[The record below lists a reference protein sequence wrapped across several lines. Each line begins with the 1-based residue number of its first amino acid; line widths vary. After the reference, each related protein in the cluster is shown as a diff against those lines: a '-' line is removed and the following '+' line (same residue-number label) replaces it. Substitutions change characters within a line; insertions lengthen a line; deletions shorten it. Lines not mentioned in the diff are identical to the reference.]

1 MKRSLTVGIVA
12 IVFVLM
18 LLPTSM
24 HLQTSNAASLITVPR
39 DYPTIQSAIDAA
51 SPGDT
56 IKVLSGTYTE
66 QIILTKD
73 LKIIGS
79 GAKSTVIKA
88 PAVLNPSPFQPVV
101 GRANI
106 VDIFDIAKVTMKGLT
121 VAGPSGVVCPGLAGI
136 RVTDESTL
144 SLEYS
149 SIKGCT
155 REAMLVGLSPTIPG
169 GPQVGHT
176 TISNTEISAYR
187 GVGIQTGGPNTAVK
201 MSRSAVVAADAP
213 EFDGQVGIVFS
224 FGAKGTITQSKVSG
238 NLCNHPDCGPD
249 FLTQVQGAA
258 ILAIE
263 PASGSTISN
272 NEISNNDL
280 GIAVAGNSGC
290 CEIDRNLLK
299 NNRFFGIAIVD
310 GEHTISSTK
319 ISGGNV
325 GVLAAAFEVDT
336 VATLNR
342 VVIAGATNPTQEL
355 PVGATAEVVFVPRS
369 VLTTQSAVS
378 YSIPIFMPLS
388 LPN

>member
-12 IVFVLM
+12 IVLVLM

-79 GAKSTVIKA
+79 GAKSTVIQA

-149 SIKGCT
+149 SIEGCT

-169 GPQVGHT
+169 GPQVGHA
-176 TISNTEISAYR
+176 TISNTEISEYR
-187 GVGIQTGGPNTAVK
+187 GVGIQAGGPNTAVK

-224 FGAKGTITQSKVSG
+224 FGAKGTITQSKISG
-238 NLCNHPDCGPD
+238 NLCNYPDCG
-249 FLTQVQGAA
+249 LT
-258 ILAIE
+258 
-263 PASGSTISN
+263 
-272 NEISNNDL
+272 
-280 GIAVAGNSGC
+280 
-290 CEIDRNLLK
+290 
-299 NNRFFGIAIVD
+299 F
-310 GEHTISSTK
+310 
-319 ISGGNV
+319 
-325 GVLAAAFEVDT
+325 
-336 VATLNR
+336 
-342 VVIAGATNPTQEL
+342 
-355 PVGATAEVVFVPRS
+355 
-369 VLTTQSAVS
+369 
-378 YSIPIFMPLS
+378 
-388 LPN
+388 

>member
-24 HLQTSNAASLITVPR
+24 HLQTSNAASLITVPK

-66 QIILTKD
+66 QIIITKD

-169 GPQVGHT
+169 GPQVGHA
-176 TISNTEISAYR
+176 TISNTEISEYR
-187 GVGIQTGGPNTAVK
+187 GVGIQAGGPNTTVK

-272 NEISNNDL
+272 NQISNNDL

-290 CEIDRNLLK
+290 CEVDRNLLK

-310 GEHTISSTK
+310 GEHTISNTK

-342 VVIAGATNPTQEL
+342 VIIAGATNPTQEL
-355 PVGATAEVVFVPRS
+355 PIGATAEVVFVPRS

-378 YSIPIFMPLS
+378 YSVPIFMPLP

>member
-1 MKRSLTVGIVA
+1 M
-12 IVFVLM
+12 
-18 LLPTSM
+18 
-24 HLQTSNAASLITVPR
+24 
-39 DYPTIQSAIDAA
+39 
-51 SPGDT
+51 
-56 IKVLSGTYTE
+56 
-66 QIILTKD
+66 
-73 LKIIGS
+73 
-79 GAKSTVIKA
+79 
-88 PAVLNPSPFQPVV
+88 LNPSPFQPFA

-169 GPQVGHT
+169 GPQVGHAT
-176 TISNTEISAYR
+176 VTNSDISEYR
-187 GVGIQTGGPNTAVK
+187 FVGIQVGGPNTTVK

-213 EFDGQVGIVFS
+213 EVDGQVGIVFS

-238 NLCNHPDCGPD
+238 NLCNHPNCGPD

-272 NEISNNDL
+272 NQISNNDL

-290 CEIDRNLLK
+290 CEVDRNILK

-310 GEHTISSTK
+310 GEHTISNTK

-325 GVLAAAFEVDT
+325 GVLAAAFSVDT

-342 VVIAGATNPTQEL
+342 VIITGTTTPTQEL
-355 PVGATAEVVFVPRS
+355 SVGATAEVVFAPRPVQTAQS
-369 VLTTQSAVS
+369 TTLTDN
-378 YSIPIFMPLS
+378 PISFA
-388 LPN
+388 LPTPAYADISN